1 MSLINDNSSYKPKIK
16 IVPRFEDSRGRYL
29 VAENKIKRGEIVAV
43 ESPIVAF
50 PILHEWK
57 VDEN

>member
-1 MSLINDNSSYKPKIK
+1 MSLILTLVTSKPMIK
-16 IVPRFEDSRGRYL
+16 LVPRFEDSRGRYL
-29 VAENKIKRGEIVAV
+29 VAEKKIQRGEIVAV

-57 VDEN
+57 VDR